1 MRHPLIV
8 SLALLALAGCAS
20 SPDSPELAPASMP
33 ATQGGTTAHAGTR
46 TPAARPRATGTVEDA
61 RRHMLRGSAAIE
73 MARSNADLAV
83 AEDEFRMAAEIAPQ
97 MAEAWFNLGA
107 VQARLGRYREAI
119 ASYRQYLALAPN
131 AEDAPKLRDE
141 LVKLEF
147 RAEQQERVKSR
158 EGIWLL
164 YTPVNEHTRYGGN
177 FVDDPVPYRLSL
189 NGSRIALHSYRHDGV
204 RANVGFFGQD
214 YALQAVER
222 AFILDAKGASLSGTG
237 RRGAFALDEC
247 MVPAEEMEVTGELDD
262 NSGTITLRYRE
273 QKYVLD
279 QRGSLLLGTTSCNG
293 VSVSGTRDVTLELR
307 GPLPAGGI
315 GVLLNFYEELE
326 VAQDPHP
333 GFESAAAGLKED
345 DVILAVDGV
354 KVSGVGMSDQE
365 IIRHLRGEP
374 GSEVELTVRHEGAR
388 QPVTLRFHRGP
399 LPDKNI
405 DDPKLPWLH

>member
-1 MRHPLIV
+1 MRYSLIIPLT
-8 SLALLALAGCAS
+8 LLALGGCAS
-20 SPDSPELAPASMP
+20 SPDSPEFAPASMP
-33 ATQGGTTAHAGTR
+33 ITQAGGAAHGAR
-46 TPAARPRATGTVEDA
+46 TPVVRPKATGTAEDA

-73 MARSNADLAV
+73 MAKSNADLAV
-83 AEDEFRMAAEIAPQ
+83 AEDEFRMAAEISPQ

-107 VQARLGRYREAI
+107 VQTRVGRYREAI
-119 ASYRQYLALAPN
+119 ASYKQYLALAPN

-158 EGIWLL
+158 EGIWLV
-164 YTPVNEHTRYGGN
+164 YRPVNEHTRYGGN
-177 FVDDPVPYRLSL
+177 MVDDPVPYRLSL
-189 NGSRIALHSYRHDGV
+189 KGGRIALHSYRHDGV
-204 RANVGFFGQD
+204 RADVGFFGQD

-222 AFILDAKGASLSGTG
+222 SFILDIKGSSLSGTG

-247 MVPAEEMEVTGELDD
+247 TVPAEEMEVNGEIDD
-262 NSGTITLRYRE
+262 RSGTITLRYRE

-279 QRGSLLLGTTSCNG
+279 QQGSLLMGTTACNG
-293 VSVSGTRDVTLELR
+293 VNVAGTRDVTLEMR

-326 VAQDPHP
+326 VDQDPHP
-333 GFESAAAGLKED
+333 GFEAAAAGLTED

-354 KVSGVGMSDQE
+354 KVSGVGMSDQD

-374 GSEVELTVRHEGAR
+374 GSEVVLTVKHDGAD
-388 QPVTLRFHRGP
+388 QPVTLRFRRGA

-405 DDPKLPWLH
+405 DNPNLPWLH